1 MAAVT
6 GNVYDGDERKDASHS
21 PGLANGRLR
30 GLLVGTENQFE
41 PLAFYKL
48 SEFEQAQFNQ
58 QKRQQF
64 DVTRKRRRLK
74 QVSAFRELQL
84 PLNYQVPSV

>member
-6 GNVYDGDERKDASHS
+6 GNVYDGDKRKDVSQS
-21 PGLANGRLR
+21 PGLASSRLR
-30 GLLVGTENQFE
+30 SLLIGTGNQFE

-48 SEFEQAQFNQ
+48 SEFEQARFNQ

-84 PLNYQVPSV
+84 TLKYQVPSA

>member
-1 MAAVT
+1 MAALT
-6 GNVYDGDERKDASHS
+6 GNVDDVNERKNDRQR
-21 PGLANGRLR
+21 PGLTSSRLR
-30 GLLVGTENQFE
+30 RLLTGPENQFE
-41 PLAFYKL
+41 PLAYYQL
-48 SEFEQAQFNQ
+48 SEFEQARFNQ

>member
-6 GNVYDGDERKDASHS
+6 DNVIDVNKCNNNGSHS
-21 PGLANGRLR
+21 VLKSSRLSR
-30 GLLVGTENQFE
+30 LLTGPENQFE
-41 PLAFYKL
+41 PLAYYKL
-48 SEFEQAQFNQ
+48 SEFEQARFNQ

-84 PLNYQVPSV
+84 PLNYQLPSV

>member
-1 MAAVT
+1 MAVVT
-6 GNVYDGDERKDASHS
+6 GNVNDVNERKYNWQS
-21 PGLANGRLR
+21 PGLASSRLR
-30 GLLVGTENQFE
+30 RLLTGSENQFE
-41 PLAFYKL
+41 PLAYYKL

-64 DVTRKRRRLK
+64 DVARKRRRLK

-84 PLNYQVPSV
+84 PLKYQVPSA